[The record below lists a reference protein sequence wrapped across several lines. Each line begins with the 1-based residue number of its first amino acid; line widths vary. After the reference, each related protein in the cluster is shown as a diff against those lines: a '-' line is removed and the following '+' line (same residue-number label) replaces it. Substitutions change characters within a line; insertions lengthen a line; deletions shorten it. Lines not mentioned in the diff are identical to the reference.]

1 MDTAEQPLKKRK
13 LYDLP
18 PESPKPVGEPQ
29 SDVVPPQTPPPLSQD
44 EIQSRRRNE
53 DEIRTV
59 YECYRRLKAC
69 IAQKDARRLPELEQ
83 AYLSLITASRGCTS
97 VQRIV
102 ADLVPRYALYCPTA
116 LEAATEVVIYMHNS
130 SVALINRGEDADGV
144 AFQTASAC
152 IFGLGDICRTA
163 SSEVPTS
170 SVIRGIC
177 SAVFH
182 NVLDFFISS
191 FDGKDIIHT
200 VDKEI
205 TKMLDSDEV
214 FLGLKKKFSDEDESS
229 LIKLSKFRLLSLL
242 QIFFSSPKNLLA
254 ACFELFNPSVLEGI
268 HKGQYF
274 FSQITSRFDDDN
286 MTHSFIIK
294 DDGPKFPETSTKGKE
309 ASSEQLVSDDNHV
322 GTSVLKS
329 CLLGLALGKN
339 PSLRRWMFSRYKK
352 LCNLSSSN
360 ALPELSSALKRIFES
375 FSEVAKE
382 EGSEV
387 DSDEDDSDPS
397 KYANQQYL
405 VARSANQ
412 HETSRELS
420 GSSHDSGCTRSMEY
434 DTGDPGD
441 FSCGRS
447 SMPRDLPNPQ
457 MLSPAAR
464 TPLHF
469 RNNSFEGR
477 NHFPGRSSSEGASN
491 ALLSPNHHLPVP
503 YASTTSQIVWYFDE
517 DPAAMD
523 IFSASKQLW
532 LGSFGP
538 EASEAHIRF
547 QIDGFGPL
555 EHFFFFPIKGF
566 ALVEYINIIDAI
578 RAREYIRNHFP
589 WRVKFMDVGL
599 GTKGVINGVAVGSCF
614 HVYVGNI
621 PNQWAKDEILH
632 ESYKVVY
639 KGPYMVTDLSCE
651 GALLMEF
658 RTPEEATTA
667 IAHLR
672 QHRKSRSNYLP
683 PNTGPANAA
692 MSQIDGARSV
702 PAAPIHVDIKS
713 NHLGN
718 ISAGFHHA
726 TSFTVRP
733 EISSMEL
740 SSPRVISEN
749 HGAAVQ
755 DGHSFQSNWSVSG
768 RTEMPEAGFRKIDG
782 HDSSIMVN
790 PSQGGNMPCL
800 PMATQGPIPPPQPIQ
815 PTQYLH
821 PVYLPPNSSWDAGGS
836 NHQLPSNPISPN
848 VVPNTFH
855 VNAVAAPFIP
865 PSVTPLAQIQGAPMQ
880 NYDQMFSHPVAPP
893 HLSSLPPQPA
903 ELPPLP
909 PSPPPLPQSQPPLVP
924 PPPNSP
930 PPPPPPPVVE
940 PMQVER
946 SGQLLQYQWQGALC
960 KSGVHYCTIYAQRE
974 ESDICKYTHDISEPA
989 EWPAK
994 LDMTKRTDFRHVK
1007 STFTSTPP
1015 NKREVCRLVP
1025 SSPGDHKGFQDFVS
1039 YLKQRECAGVIKI
1052 PAVKSIWARLMFIL
1066 PYSQDIC
1073 SMLSIAP
1080 NSSDC
1085 LVALVLPKET
1095 NFEWRYCQN
1104 NKQEYIPKNNK
1115 KFIPKNHNMA
1125 SATTTLS
1132 NSLREQSSNVAAASG
1147 SSSTSSSRAA
1157 APSPSGNFVNYLP
1170 HDEAVAAG
1178 LGADEGGL
1186 DPVESQRVV
1195 DLLNR
1200 ELSRLLKLNPRD
1212 FWRQVA
1218 SDASLHDFLDSFL
1231 KYRSRWY
1238 DFPYRGAK
1246 GVVAGVIVGEVELSR
1261 RVFMLFYRISSNR
1274 DPGART
1280 ADSLSSKDHA
1290 VFLQEKKL
1298 LDLPKLLD
1306 LCAIYGHENDDLTRL
1321 LVMDFI
1327 NDAIVSMD
1335 AFVTAYK
1342 PAAVFFSSP
1351 IETSYGNEELL
1362 TTLAQ
1367 LHDSLLPSFQRGFRI
1382 IFTAGEDE
1390 MISKIAMSLKML
1402 SMRIVKFGWRLLDI
1416 CYLSDG
1422 VFEDSL
1428 PLPAATKMFPAK
1440 VEDPFIRADILVQ
1453 TVREIN
1459 GVSLHVQ
1466 DQNKDAFL
1474 ASVEKN
1480 YNLISRLE
1488 NLQETG
1494 WVVMDDEQFQYLSGI
1509 MMSSKAFAKKRP
1521 PVPPPV
1527 TSSKVQ
1533 LDEDAAIVESKI
1545 SQIKDLFPDY
1555 GKGFLAACL
1564 EVYNHN
1570 PEDVIQRILENTLH
1584 EDLQSLDTSLESM
1597 PVPKSASTLSKN
1609 DKGKGKLLE
1618 PASHINVVAEQQI
1631 KIPATSTSTV
1641 GRYLRKSKT
1650 DLADP
1655 NTLDARDEEDN
1666 EKISAFISQYE
1677 YEDEYDDSFDDLG
1690 QTVVESGLEENEML
1704 GDRIK
1709 SNLGNSRR
1717 SDNEETAQRAP
1728 SAKWGSRK
1736 KPQYYVK
1743 DGKNYSY
1750 KVAGSV
1756 AVANA
1761 EEASLI
1767 TQAQEDLIYGLGRGG
1782 NRPLGA
1788 VKKLME
1794 YQEQEL
1800 EQSDVPEVD
1809 GRGNMRNARGG
1820 FRGGRRGGRTGSR
1833 DEQENKSEGTE
1844 MGGQGNVGNYRG
1856 RGRRGGGRNHY
1867 RKDRAA
1873 GKHFSGLTGP

>member
-1 MDTAEQPLKKRK
+1 
-13 LYDLP
+13 
-18 PESPKPVGEPQ
+18 
-29 SDVVPPQTPPPLSQD
+29 
-44 EIQSRRRNE
+44 
-53 DEIRTV
+53 
-59 YECYRRLKAC
+59 
-69 IAQKDARRLPELEQ
+69 
-83 AYLSLITASRGCTS
+83 
-97 VQRIV
+97 
-102 ADLVPRYALYCPTA
+102 
-116 LEAATEVVIYMHNS
+116 
-130 SVALINRGEDADGV
+130 
-144 AFQTASAC
+144 
-152 IFGLGDICRTA
+152 
-163 SSEVPTS
+163 
-170 SVIRGIC
+170 
-177 SAVFH
+177 
-182 NVLDFFISS
+182 
-191 FDGKDIIHT
+191 
-200 VDKEI
+200 
-205 TKMLDSDEV
+205 
-214 FLGLKKKFSDEDESS
+214 
-229 LIKLSKFRLLSLL
+229 
-242 QIFFSSPKNLLA
+242 
-254 ACFELFNPSVLEGI
+254 
-268 HKGQYF
+268 
-274 FSQITSRFDDDN
+274 
-286 MTHSFIIK
+286 
-294 DDGPKFPETSTKGKE
+294 
-309 ASSEQLVSDDNHV
+309 
-322 GTSVLKS
+322 
-329 CLLGLALGKN
+329 
-339 PSLRRWMFSRYKK
+339 
-352 LCNLSSSN
+352 
-360 ALPELSSALKRIFES
+360 
-375 FSEVAKE
+375 
-382 EGSEV
+382 
-387 DSDEDDSDPS
+387 
-397 KYANQQYL
+397 
-405 VARSANQ
+405 
-412 HETSRELS
+412 
-420 GSSHDSGCTRSMEY
+420 
-434 DTGDPGD
+434 
-441 FSCGRS
+441 
-447 SMPRDLPNPQ
+447 
-457 MLSPAAR
+457 
-464 TPLHF
+464 
-469 RNNSFEGR
+469 
-477 NHFPGRSSSEGASN
+477 
-491 ALLSPNHHLPVP
+491 
-503 YASTTSQIVWYFDE
+503 
-517 DPAAMD
+517 
-523 IFSASKQLW
+523 
-532 LGSFGP
+532 
-538 EASEAHIRF
+538 
-547 QIDGFGPL
+547 
-555 EHFFFFPIKGF
+555 
-566 ALVEYINIIDAI
+566 
-578 RAREYIRNHFP
+578 
-589 WRVKFMDVGL
+589 
-599 GTKGVINGVAVGSCF
+599 
-614 HVYVGNI
+614 
-621 PNQWAKDEILH
+621 
-632 ESYKVVY
+632 
-639 KGPYMVTDLSCE
+639 
-651 GALLMEF
+651 
-658 RTPEEATTA
+658 
-667 IAHLR
+667 
-672 QHRKSRSNYLP
+672 
-683 PNTGPANAA
+683 
-692 MSQIDGARSV
+692 
-702 PAAPIHVDIKS
+702 
-713 NHLGN
+713 
-718 ISAGFHHA
+718 
-726 TSFTVRP
+726 
-733 EISSMEL
+733 
-740 SSPRVISEN
+740 
-749 HGAAVQ
+749 
-755 DGHSFQSNWSVSG
+755 
-768 RTEMPEAGFRKIDG
+768 
-782 HDSSIMVN
+782 
-790 PSQGGNMPCL
+790 
-800 PMATQGPIPPPQPIQ
+800 
-815 PTQYLH
+815 
-821 PVYLPPNSSWDAGGS
+821 
-836 NHQLPSNPISPN
+836 
-848 VVPNTFH
+848 
-855 VNAVAAPFIP
+855 
-865 PSVTPLAQIQGAPMQ
+865 
-880 NYDQMFSHPVAPP
+880 
-893 HLSSLPPQPA
+893 
-903 ELPPLP
+903 
-909 PSPPPLPQSQPPLVP
+909 
-924 PPPNSP
+924 
-930 PPPPPPPVVE
+930 
-940 PMQVER
+940 
-946 SGQLLQYQWQGALC
+946 
-960 KSGVHYCTIYAQRE
+960 
-974 ESDICKYTHDISEPA
+974 
-989 EWPAK
+989 
-994 LDMTKRTDFRHVK
+994 
-1007 STFTSTPP
+1007 
-1015 NKREVCRLVP
+1015 
-1025 SSPGDHKGFQDFVS
+1025 
-1039 YLKQRECAGVIKI
+1039 
-1052 PAVKSIWARLMFIL
+1052 
-1066 PYSQDIC
+1066 
-1073 SMLSIAP
+1073 
-1080 NSSDC
+1080 
-1085 LVALVLPKET
+1085 
-1095 NFEWRYCQN
+1095 
-1104 NKQEYIPKNNK
+1104 
-1115 KFIPKNHNMA
+1115 MA

-1147 SSSTSSSRAA
+1147 SSSTSSSRAT

-1200 ELSRLLKLNPRD
+1200 ELYRLLKLNPRD

-1290 VFLQEKKL
+1290 GGLGVSLADFEKKL

-1306 LCAIYGHENDDLTRL
+1306 LCAIYGHENEDLTRL
-1321 LVMDFI
+1321 LVENALKAQPRIRDSLSGVLSHFLGIVHTMQQRCSKSLEVMDFI

-1767 TQAQEDLIYGLGRGG
+1767 TQVQEDLIYGLGRGG